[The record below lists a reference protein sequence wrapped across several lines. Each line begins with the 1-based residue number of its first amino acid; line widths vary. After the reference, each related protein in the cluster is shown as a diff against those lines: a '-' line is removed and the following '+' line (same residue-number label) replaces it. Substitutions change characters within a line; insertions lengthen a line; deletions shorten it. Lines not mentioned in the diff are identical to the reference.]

1 MISESGKRLREGD
14 AIPQNEEFFLID
26 RDNSSEAKWFLSKTI
41 PIVNVIRVFEVF
53 ETLEEAILYAES
65 LGKDYG
71 IAKFEVDFDWLNLT
85 KTVRRLRR
93 RGFRKT

>member
-14 AIPQNEEFFLID
+14 AIPQNEKFFLID

-41 PIVNVIRVFEVF
+41 PNVKVIGIFK
-53 ETLEEAILYAES
+53 TPEEAILYAES
-65 LGKDYG
+65 LGKDYR
-71 IAKFEVDFDWLNLT
+71 IADFEVDFLWLILT

-93 RGFRKT
+93 